1 MSLGPVDGTSNSLGI
16 ASVTYDSDHVYITM
30 ANGDELRLP
39 RLRNDLSGSLS
50 LDPVAVR
57 GNIATFSGLL
67 DLVQEELPWSAVT
80 VYYAQSTESFN
91 IHNSL
96 SVTSVLSD
104 GAFSLSLFDLKYD
117 SSYKYCI
124 HVKVKSEEY
133 YSEICEFRTDV
144 FGAGHQVHLYYENG
158 TFNGSGYFYQTV
170 TSAIINGYGAPMLK
184 TYVPERIDGLQF
196 YIRAMQEGIQPLT
209 AFIAYMTDHS
219 KVSTFKII
227 HSQTNDIHLT
237 KSYSKV
243 VLPLEIDR
251 DELADIPEDGVV
263 YVGFYPPEPHAGQPI
278 GIGYTGKT
286 DSGYIE
292 TESMKG
298 TYAYR
303 NVSSGR
309 YVWGLSS
316 SKQPRYAGFITL
328 VPES

>member
-1 MSLGPVDGTSNSLGI
+1 
-16 ASVTYDSDHVYITM
+16 
-30 ANGDELRLP
+30 
-39 RLRNDLSGSLS
+39 
-50 LDPVAVR
+50 
-57 GNIATFSGLL
+57 
-67 DLVQEELPWSAVT
+67 
-80 VYYAQSTESFN
+80 
-91 IHNSL
+91 
-96 SVTSVLSD
+96 
-104 GAFSLSLFDLKYD
+104 
-117 SSYKYCI
+117 
-124 HVKVKSEEY
+124 
-133 YSEICEFRTDV
+133 
-144 FGAGHQVHLYYENG
+144 
-158 TFNGSGYFYQTV
+158 
-170 TSAIINGYGAPMLK
+170 MLK

-196 YIRAMQEGIQPLT
+196 YIRAMQEGDQPLT
-209 AFIAYMTDHS
+209 AFVAYMTDHS
-219 KVSTFKII
+219 KVATFKII

-251 DELADIPEDGVV
+251 DMLADIPEDGVV

-278 GIGYTGKT
+278 GIGYTSKT